1 MKIKKISHENNFAYL
16 FFALIIFLFSSTLMA
31 QFHTEANNELY
42 AVTTI
47 LMFLVSMKSLNI
59 EKTWKRLIYAF
70 VVFFVLFLIAG
81 SLFDSNYYIYLHLV
95 VLLIFFTAVFISAY
109 KQVLFIGEID
119 LNKIIG
125 SLALYLLLGMIWTVI
140 YLFILVIDNTSFS
153 GITAGDWQ
161 GNFAHLAYYSFVT
174 LTTLGYGD
182 ILPTNRIA
190 EFFVFMEAII
200 GVFYMAIIVASL
212 INSHDPKHKGNS

>member
-16 FFALIIFLFSSTLMA
+16 FFALIIFLFSSALMA
-31 QFHTEANNELY
+31 QFHTEASNELY

-59 EKTWKRLIYAF
+59 EKTWKRLIYVF
-70 VVFFVLFLIAG
+70 VVFFIFFLIAG
-81 SLFDSNYYIYLHLV
+81 SFFDSEYYIYLHLL
-95 VLLIFFTAVFISAY
+95 VLLIFFSAVFISAY

-140 YLFILVIDNTSFS
+140 YLLILVMDHTAFS
-153 GITAGDWQ
+153 GVTAGHWQ
-161 GNFAHLAYYSFVT
+161 ENFAHLAYYSFVT

-182 ILPTNRIA
+182 ILPTNRMA
-190 EFFVFMEAII
+190 EFFVFLEAII